1 MHETDYTFAVARI
14 RANETKLLA
23 PAQLSQLIAAA
34 DAAEV
39 RRLLAD
45 RGWRMPEAGEKLDPA
60 EAAMADAFALIASCA
75 PDPALPAALAVGND
89 FTNLKA
95 ALKCVFSDL
104 DPAAYYVAPALT
116 DPDVLTKAITEAEFS
131 LLPDYLQGPA
141 QAAYQAVAEL
151 HSGQKAELI
160 LDKAALETRM
170 AFAKKSGSA
179 LLQKITA
186 LAVLLSN
193 LKIALRCRHMG
204 KSDEFAL
211 EAMAAGDPDPAA
223 LYAACKDPKSAAE
236 FLESTPYAF
245 LADAAGESFTALEKA
260 GDNAVTAMLQGVKY
274 EIFGPDPLVAYYY
287 AKLAETKNARI
298 ILSAKAAGVPAQ
310 SIAER
315 VREIYV

>member
-14 RANETKLLA
+14 RANETKLLS

-45 RGWRMPEAGEKLDPA
+45 RGWRMPEAGEPIDPA
-60 EAAMADAFALIASCA
+60 EAAMADAWALIEACA

-95 ALKCVFSDL
+95 AIKCVFSDL
-104 DPAAYYVAPALT
+104 DPAGYYVAPALT

-131 LLPDYLQGPA
+131 LLPDHLQAPA
-141 QAAYQAVAEL
+141 QAAYRAIAEL

-160 LDKAALETRM
+160 LDKAALETRTD
-170 AFAKKSGSA
+170 FAAKSGSA
-179 LLQKITA
+179 LLQRITA
-186 LAVLLSN
+186 LTVLLAN
-193 LKIALRCRHMG
+193 LKIALRCRRMG

-211 EAMAAGDPDPAA
+211 DAMAAGDPDPAA
-223 LYAACKDPKSAAE
+223 LYAACRDPKSAAE
-236 FLESTPYAF
+236 YLASTPYAY

-260 GDNAVTAMLQGVKY
+260 GDNAIVAMLQDVKY
-274 EIFGPDPLVAYYY
+274 EIFGPDPLVAYFY
-287 AKLAETKNARI
+287 AKVAETKNARI

>member
-14 RANETKLLA
+14 RANETRLLT

-45 RGWRMPEAGEKLDPA
+45 RGWRLPEAGEAADPA
-60 EAAMADAFALIASCA
+60 EAALAVAYALIVSCA

-95 ALKCVFSDL
+95 TIKCVFSDL
-104 DPAAYYVAPALT
+104 DPAAYLTQPALT
-116 DPDVLTKAITEAEFS
+116 EPDLLIKAITQAQFS
-131 LLPDYLQGPA
+131 LLPAHLQAPA

-160 LDKAALETRM
+160 LDKAALEARA
-170 AFAKKSGSA
+170 AFAAKSGSP
-179 LLQKITA
+179 LLEKITA
-186 LAVLLSN
+186 LATLLSN
-193 LKIALRCRHMG
+193 LKIALRCRRLG
-204 KSDEFAL
+204 KSEAFAL
-211 EAMAAGDPDPAA
+211 EAMAAGAPDPAA
-223 LYAACKDPKSAAE
+223 LYAACKDPKSAAA

-245 LADAAGESFTALEKA
+245 LAAAAGESFTALEKA
-260 GDNAVTAMLQGVKY
+260 GDNAVVAMLQEAKY

-287 AKLAETKNARI
+287 AKVAETKNVRI
-298 ILSAKAAGVPAQ
+298 ILSAKAAGVSAQ

>member
-45 RGWRMPEAGEKLDPA
+45 RGWRMPEAGEPLDPA
-60 EAAMADAFALIASCA
+60 EAAMADAFALIESCA

-89 FTNLKA
+89 FANLKA
-95 ALKCVFSDL
+95 AIKCVFSDL
-104 DPAAYYVAPALT
+104 DPAAYYVAPAPT
-116 DPDVLTKAITEAEFS
+116 DPAVLTKAITEAEFS
-131 LLPDYLQGPA
+131 LLPDYLQTPA

-160 LDKAALETRM
+160 LDKAALETRT
-170 AFAKKSGSA
+170 AFAEKSGSA

-193 LKIALRCRHMG
+193 LKIALRCRRLG

-211 EAMAAGDPDPAA
+211 DAMAAGDPDPAA
-223 LYAACKDPKSAAE
+223 LYAACKDSKSAAA
-236 FLESTPYAF
+236 FLEGTPYAY
-245 LADAAGESFTALEKA
+245 LSAAAGESFTALEKA
-260 GDNAVTAMLQGVKY
+260 GDNAVVAMLREAKY

-287 AKLAETKNARI
+287 AKVAETKNARI